1 MSDAIQ
7 ARLHRLY
14 GFKGTEEILSMRKAI
29 GTLFPSAKDAKL
41 PAGSAPKAFV
51 EALRESGDK
60 MAAVKAVLEEELAAS
75 KGDRRRL
82 NARVL
87 Y

>member
-1 MSDAIQ
+1 MLTALQDKESRATE
-7 ARLHRLY
+7 ARMAREQWA
-14 GFKGTEEILSMRKAI
+14 EERK
-29 GTLFPSAKDAKL
+29 
-41 PAGSAPKAFV
+41 
-51 EALRESGDK
+51 ALRESGDK